1 MYFLGVP
8 AYCSELLVLVFQ
20 AALGEE
26 EESLG
31 PLSGFKIELVCA
43 MTLLCPVD
51 LTENINIL
59 NRFPYDSYT
68 FA

>member
-1 MYFLGVP
+1 MYFLGVL
-8 AYCSELLVLVFQ
+8 AYCSELPILGFQ

-26 EESLG
+26 EEPLF

-43 MTLLCPVD
+43 MTFLCHVD